1 MGLTDWMGSFERART
16 SDVAL
21 QLERA
26 YESALLIQSLELEYY
41 NDRPV
46 RPELELSIPRA
57 AQAQMLRRF
66 RAALQV
72 CRTTLSEIERFRAE
86 LDSQELRQLQL
97 IETTVSRYGQDGR
110 LPAISR
116 SPEMLPR
123 SILGVFDGVRR
134 QLDPEAEASMLA
146 GFRRRRDST
155 LVSLRILLLLVLVPL
170 IVQQMSRTVV
180 ISPLVDRLA
189 PEVAFLNY
197 PKPHLQE
204 KAVNKLRLYQEELE
218 FQALLEGKEPL
229 SRDDL
234 HTALAEKA
242 ADLKEEA
249 DGEGLE
255 ATKNILADARAS
267 LMLDER
273 KLGDPL
279 EGARVMLMGS
289 AAKTESADARRRY
302 LAYQPEAEM
311 FADFGDFAF
320 YEIRLKG
327 AHLVAGFG
335 RIVDLQPADILTDLA
350 GAETMVEA
358 EPEVIA
364 HMNADH
370 ADALALGDSSSQTL
384 TIRNI
389 GLAPLT
395 LDGLD
400 LTGTS
405 AFTVADMAAD
415 AIALCDAIGISSAH
429 VMGFSMGGAIAQ
441 ELAIARPDLARS
453 LVLVGTW
460 AYSDRMFRN
469 FIESSIYFAGLAD
482 DGEKFLMYFL
492 GSTSGTS
499 RRHRRVQIGRAHV

>member
-218 FQALLEGKEPL
+218 FEALLEGKEPL

-242 ADLKEEA
+242 AELKEEA

-255 ATKNILADARAS
+255 ATKNILADLAGLIGFTIVCVLGRRD
-267 LMLDER
+267 LQVLRGFLDEVVYGLSDSA
-273 KLGDPL
+273 KAFAIILFTDIFVGFHSPEGWTVLLDGIAHHLGLPA
-279 EGARVMLMGS
+279 EENFIMLFI
-289 AAKTESADARRRY
+289 ATFPVVLATIFKYWIFRY
-302 LAYQPEAEM
+302 LNRVSPSS
-311 FADFGDFAF
+311 
-320 YEIRLKG
+320 
-327 AHLVAGFG
+327 VATLRG
-335 RIVDLQPADILTDLA
+335 
-350 GAETMVEA
+350 
-358 EPEVIA
+358 
-364 HMNADH
+364 MN
-370 ADALALGDSSSQTL
+370 
-384 TIRNI
+384 
-389 GLAPLT
+389 
-395 LDGLD
+395 
-400 LTGTS
+400 
-405 AFTVADMAAD
+405 
-415 AIALCDAIGISSAH
+415 
-429 VMGFSMGGAIAQ
+429 GG
-441 ELAIARPDLARS
+441 
-453 LVLVGTW
+453 G
-460 AYSDRMFRN
+460 
-469 FIESSIYFAGLAD
+469 
-482 DGEKFLMYFL
+482 
-492 GSTSGTS
+492 
-499 RRHRRVQIGRAHV
+499 